1 MRAYQEYDGEVDA
14 DEGEGP
20 DIPISG
26 WSDVADYMDEH
37 MVYSYPSKRAFTRS
51 RGAFIIT
58 LQANIFRFLPAHS
71 SGGIFPPGLYIRGRL
86 YGRAYGVKSGPA

>member
-1 MRAYQEYDGEVDA
+1 MNAEFIFIQNGLCMRAYQEYDGEVDA

-37 MVYSYPSKRAFTRS
+37 MV
-51 RGAFIIT
+51 
-58 LQANIFRFLPAHS
+58 
-71 SGGIFPPGLYIRGRL
+71 
-86 YGRAYGVKSGPA
+86 